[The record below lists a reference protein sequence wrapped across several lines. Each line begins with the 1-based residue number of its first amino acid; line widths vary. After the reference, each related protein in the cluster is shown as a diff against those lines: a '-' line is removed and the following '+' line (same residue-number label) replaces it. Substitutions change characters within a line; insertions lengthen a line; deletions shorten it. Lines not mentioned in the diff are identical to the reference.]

1 MELSLAHYIV
11 IILLAYPFMKKIEQA
26 EQAIHYDLME
36 GACTLSKK
44 PEDDKYSVKDYYLHP
59 YYAYQMWK
67 IIFEVIFEEKKQKN
81 P

>member
-1 MELSLAHYIV
+1 MFPSHDRV
-11 IILLAYPFMKKIEQA
+11 
-26 EQAIHYDLME
+26 E

-67 IIFEVIFEEKKQKN
+67 IIFEVIFEEKKQKKSLTTTSKHVTL
-81 P
+81 